1 MFSGLNFIGVIA
13 AAIAGFAFGAI
24 YYSALS
30 KSWVD
35 ATGRTEAELRGEG
48 GKMRTTPFLVAAL
61 AQLLIAYFMA
71 GLLLHMEAFSIRG
84 GLITGFFVWLGFVI
98 TTLSVN
104 YAFQNM
110 KPKLIAIDGAHWLGV
125 CLIIGAVL
133 GATGV

>member
-48 GKMRTTPFLVAAL
+48 GKMRTTPFLVAAP
-61 AQLLIAYFMA
+61 
-71 GLLLHMEAFSIRG
+71 FSIRG

-133 GATGV
+133 GAIGV